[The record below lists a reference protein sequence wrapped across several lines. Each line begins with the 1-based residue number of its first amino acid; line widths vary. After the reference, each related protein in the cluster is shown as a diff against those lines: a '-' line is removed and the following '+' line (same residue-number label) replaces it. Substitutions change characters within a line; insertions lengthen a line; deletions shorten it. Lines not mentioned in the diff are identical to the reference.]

1 MSNDARAAILQKIR
15 AATTQ
20 IQPNQNLP
28 QPRTWQRP
36 AFNETLVDKFTL
48 QLAKV
53 AGQFQNVKTVAE
65 ALNFIQNYLQQQ
77 GFNLNILVDKACKE
91 LAWSEYAP
99 VIQVECR
106 IPISQDKIS
115 VTRAFA
121 GIAETGSIV
130 MLSSVDSPTPLHF
143 LPDLHIVLL
152 AQSDLV
158 QHIENVWE
166 KIALMPIPRAINLI
180 TGPSRTADIEQTIQL
195 GAHGPRTLLVIYIE
209 EL

>member
-15 AATTQ
+15 AAT
-20 IQPNQNLP
+20 QPLQSQELP

-36 AFNETLVDKFTL
+36 VFNETLVDKFAL

-53 AGQFQNVKTVAE
+53 AGQFQTVKNIAE
-65 ALNFIQNYLQQQ
+65 ALVFIQNYLQQQ
-77 GFNLNILVDKACKE
+77 QFNLNILVDKSCKE
-91 LAWSEYAP
+91 LPWAENAPAVQLEFRAP
-99 VIQVECR
+99 V
-106 IPISQDKIS
+106 SQDKVS

-130 MLSSVDSPTPLHF
+130 MLSSPDSPTPLHF

-152 AQSDLV
+152 AQTGLV
-158 QHIENVWE
+158 RHIENVWE

-195 GAHGPRTLLVIYIE
+195 GAHGPRTLLVIHIE